1 MPGLGSV
8 LIRKPN
14 FLRFPKIR
22 PDAIIFNKDQW
33 GRSSDW
39 YSYFAK
45 LISIYRF
52 PTSVSW
58 MVGLVDIFG
67 DPDTWHKILV
77 GNGGTVGYTEYA
89 DLDRTGD

>member
-33 GRSSDW
+33 GRSSDR
-39 YSYFAK
+39 YSYVVE

-52 PTSVSW
+52 PTSAIW
-58 MVGLVDIFG
+58 MVGLVDISY
-67 DPDTWHKILV
+67 DPGAWREILV
-77 GNGGTVGYTEYA
+77 GNRGTVGHTEYA
-89 DLDRTGD
+89 DPDSTGD